1 MFYTSSIL
9 KNIYRNCMSNQNLK
23 WIQGIL
29 RFFDLLQPNF
39 WDTNFYKKVVFESTD
54 MKLDIGINKS
64 TDGFIFNVNNW
75 QMALVI
81 AWNLSPNFSLSH
93 EYTHCTLRI
102 HSIHARVQNMK
113 NCARVSLCGYDRQAK
128 YCKTDWR
135 GIPIIQISKKGKA
148 GWWSMTFTSWVRL

>member
-1 MFYTSSIL
+1 MFYTSSTL

-29 RFFDLLQPNF
+29 RFLDFLQPNF

-113 NCARVSLCGYDRQAK
+113 NCESVFVWVWQTSKVLQNWLTWNTNNPNKQEGEGRMMIYDF
-128 YCKTDWR
+128 Y
-135 GIPIIQISKKGKA
+135 
-148 GWWSMTFTSWVRL
+148 

>member
-1 MFYTSSIL
+1 MKGF
-9 KNIYRNCMSNQNLK
+9 
-23 WIQGIL
+23 WVIL
-29 RFFDLLQPNF
+29 RFLEFLQPNF

-102 HSIHARVQNMK
+102 YRHALLQNMK
-113 NCARVSLCGYDRQAK
+113 NCELSSVFVWVWQTSKVLQNWLTWNTNNPNKQEGEGRMMIYDF
-128 YCKTDWR
+128 Y
-135 GIPIIQISKKGKA
+135 
-148 GWWSMTFTSWVRL
+148 

>member
-1 MFYTSSIL
+1 
-9 KNIYRNCMSNQNLK
+9 MSNQYLK

-29 RFFDLLQPNF
+29 RFFDFLQSNF

-113 NCARVSLCGYDRQAK
+113 NCESVFVWVWQTSKVLQNWLTWNTNNPNKQEGEGRMMIYDF
-128 YCKTDWR
+128 Y
-135 GIPIIQISKKGKA
+135 
-148 GWWSMTFTSWVRL
+148 